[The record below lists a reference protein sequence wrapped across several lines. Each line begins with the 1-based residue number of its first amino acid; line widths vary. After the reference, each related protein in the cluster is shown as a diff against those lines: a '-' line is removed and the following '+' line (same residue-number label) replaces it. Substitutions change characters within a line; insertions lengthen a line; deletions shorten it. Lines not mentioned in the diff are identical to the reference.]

1 MFSKVIKF
9 KPGRRYCTSFNNAH
23 LKDVQPDKYDKLISQ
38 NEQLI
43 KIMENKNNTNME
55 SATTMF
61 KWLIGGCVVMYWC
74 ETNRDQGMKLTL

>member
-1 MFSKVIKF
+1 MFSKVIKL
-9 KPGRRYCTSFNNAH
+9 KPGRRYCTLERASERCT
-23 LKDVQPDKYDKLISQ
+23 LPDKYDKLISQ

-43 KIMENKNNTNME
+43 KIMENKKNTNIE

-74 ETNRDQGMKLTL
+74 ETNRDQGIKLKL